1 MLKFY
6 SHITKK
12 ANLKGASLN
21 SLAGL
26 SIENTSE
33 ENKNL
38 IEKVFDT
45 LEGSEYS
52 LFKPEAFFHPRDL
65 HLVIFRLAY
74 LESKGININIESYD
88 GRVLN
93 DIGEMISKGSY
104 TPKEVEVHLEDYRS
118 RRMCKCKFNSGGYL
132 TGNYMVGYFS

>member
-52 LFKPEAFFHPRDL
+52 LFKPEAFFHHRDL

-88 GRVLN
+88 DRVLN

-104 TPKEVEVHLEDYRS
+104 TPKEVEVYLEDYRS
-118 RRMCKCKFNSGGYL
+118 RRMCKCKFDSGGYL

>member
-88 GRVLN
+88 DRILN

-118 RRMCKCKFNSGGYL
+118 RRMCKCKFDSGGYL
-132 TGNYMVGYFS
+132 TGNYLVGYFS

>member
-12 ANLKGASLN
+12 ANLKGKSLN

-38 IEKVFDT
+38 IEEVFDT
-45 LEGSEYS
+45 LEGDEYS

-74 LESKGININIESYD
+74 LESRGININIESYD
-88 GRVLN
+88 DRVLN

-118 RRMCKCKFNSGGYL
+118 RRMCKCKFDSGGYL

>member
-12 ANLKGASLN
+12 ANLKGESLN
-21 SLAGL
+21 ALAGL

-38 IEKVFDT
+38 FEKVFDT
-45 LEGSEYS
+45 LDGKEYS

-88 GRVLN
+88 DRVLN

-104 TPKEVEVHLEDYRS
+104 LPSKVGVYLEDYHS
-118 RRMCKCKFNSGGYL
+118 RRMCKCKFDSEGYL
-132 TGNYMVGYFS
+132 TGDYMVGYFS

>member
-74 LESKGININIESYD
+74 LESKGININIEYYD
-88 GRVLN
+88 DRVLN
-93 DIGEMISKGSY
+93 DIGDMIDKGNYSPSK
-104 TPKEVEVHLEDYRS
+104 VEVHLEDYRS
-118 RRMCKCKFNSGGYL
+118 RRMCKCKFDSGGYL

>member
-12 ANLKGASLN
+12 ADLKGESLN

-45 LEGSEYS
+45 LEGREYS
-52 LFKPEAFFHPRDL
+52 LFKPEAFFHPKDL

-74 LESKGININIESYD
+74 LESRGININIESYD
-88 GRVLN
+88 DRVLN
-93 DIGEMISKGSY
+93 DIGEMISKGNY
-104 TPKEVEVHLEDYRS
+104 TPKEVEVYLEDYRS
-118 RRMCKCKFNSGGYL
+118 RRMCKCKFDSGGYL

>member
-45 LEGSEYS
+45 LKGSEYS

-88 GRVLN
+88 DRVLN

-104 TPKEVEVHLEDYRS
+104 TPKEVEVHLEDYHS
-118 RRMCKCKFNSGGYL
+118 RRMCKCKFDSGGYL